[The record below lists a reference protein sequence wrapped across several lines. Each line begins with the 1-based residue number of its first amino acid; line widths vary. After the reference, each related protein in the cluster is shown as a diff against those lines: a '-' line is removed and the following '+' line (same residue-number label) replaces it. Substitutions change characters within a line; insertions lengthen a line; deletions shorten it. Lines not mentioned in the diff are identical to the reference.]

1 MGSLETRF
9 EVLQR
14 QYGEQLGEIWAQ
26 LLLEGYSPESIAAIP
41 ELRPPRETAGGA
53 LANLFADLRKERFA
67 GMGPT
72 GHQERV
78 RRDLSVGVAVV
89 GDQESLLDEGMAQL
103 GRAGLNVTGV
113 LAQAEDLV
121 SGSTQ
126 SSHEILRDESQV
138 ILCLSSGASP
148 SLPHAVNRLAHD
160 YCRVVLNHNQH
171 DLGATVG
178 PLYVPGASSCYEC
191 FWSRRRAV
199 LAPWETALLDGA
211 SAVSNLIPVLL
222 AADWVVVELAK
233 QLTGVGTP
241 ISYNR
246 VLYVDY
252 FNGVPEVHNVFRVP
266 RCDVCGPHRLPDRQ
280 IWLHEDSTAPTA
292 SGHA

>member
-1 MGSLETRF
+1 VDPLETRF
-9 EVLQR
+9 EALQR

-26 LLLEGYSPESIAAIP
+26 LLLDGYSPESIATIP
-41 ELRPPRETAGGA
+41 ELRPPGKTAGGA
-53 LANLFADLRKERFA
+53 LVKLFADLRKERFA
-67 GMGPT
+67 DTAST

-78 RRDLSVGVAVV
+78 RRDLSEGVAIVS
-89 GDQESLLDEGMAQL
+89 DQESLLEDGLAQL
-103 GRAGLNVTGV
+103 GRAGLNVTGIM
-113 LAQAEDLV
+113 AHAKDLDAD
-121 SGSTQ
+121 SME
-126 SSHEILRDESQV
+126 SSNEILRAESQV

-160 YCRVVLNHNQH
+160 HCKVVLNHNQH

-199 LAPWETALLDGA
+199 LSPWEAALLESA
-211 SAVSNLIPVLL
+211 PAVSSLIPVLL
-222 AADWVVVELAK
+222 AADWVVVEIAK

-280 IWLHEDSTAPTA
+280 IWLYENSAAATA